1 MRLTF
6 FIGAGKMSPMYSAPK
21 FQTVTGKKVGSH
33 EGRLRVFLVLLTL
46 LFGPSPALAADG
58 GPFSWQSLSFDGG
71 VAPILSGPISGTIDG
86 TPVPSQSLEN
96 LENTGLDFHLR
107 WSSQVAPHLGL
118 RFSVGYMAFAPSM
131 GFHGLS
137 ALPLTAGATVPLV
150 DPRYATG
157 GIIPYLAAD
166 IGPSF
171 NTLSAN
177 SGNAGSVSLTFDVGV
192 GALYPINP
200 SFSVYAEVLP
210 TLIQGPVSSQN
221 VSTGT
226 SVSSGSM
233 WTLPILLGVT
243 YNYGLPSQK

>member
-1 MRLTF
+1 MNPMSLMNPSHTPQKA
-6 FIGAGKMSPMYSAPK
+6 AGKSLKSG
-21 FQTVTGKKVGSH
+21 QLG
-33 EGRLRVFLVLLTL
+33 LCLFLLIL
-46 LFGPSPALAADG
+46 LFGASPARAAQD

-86 TPVPSQSLEN
+86 TPVPSQSLQN

-150 DPRYATG
+150 DPRVATG
-157 GIIPYLAAD
+157 GIVPYLAAD

-177 SGNAGSVSLTFDVGV
+177 SGNVGSVSLAVDAGV
-192 GALYPINP
+192 GALYPLSP
-200 SFSVYAEVLP
+200 QFSVYAEVLP
-210 TLIQGPVSSQN
+210 TLIEGPVSSQN
-221 VSTGT
+221 VNSGT
-226 SVSSGSM
+226 NVSSGSM
-233 WTLPILLGVT
+233 WTLPVMVGVT
-243 YNYGLPSQK
+243 YNYGIPSKP